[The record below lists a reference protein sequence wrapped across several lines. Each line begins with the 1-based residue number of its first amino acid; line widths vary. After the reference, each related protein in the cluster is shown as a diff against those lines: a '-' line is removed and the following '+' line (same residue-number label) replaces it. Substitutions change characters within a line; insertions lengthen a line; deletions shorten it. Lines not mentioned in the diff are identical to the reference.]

1 MTQYFKKFPVTNYA
15 NTAAINLMS
24 RVTMSKLALR
34 NQQSFYDYVMKDDER
49 VDGTSYNYYDNPD
62 YVWLINLTN
71 NIIDPYYDLPLTDD
85 NLNKMIT
92 VKYGSV
98 LTAQRTI
105 LFYRNNWTNDES
117 NITTAA
123 YAALG
128 LGQQKYWQPELGYNN
143 SIIGYVR
150 KQEDWVVTTN
160 MLKGLEIS
168 SLTGAFISDELLQ
181 IGGNTVATVSYSSDE
196 YVVAKHIFGTIS
208 ASNTIV
214 GLTSGATATVSTA
227 TSIAQNIA
235 DNELVYWS
243 PISAYEYEH
252 ELNHQKKSIKLLD
265 NKYSSEATKQLKNLL
280 R

>member
-105 LFYRNNWTNDES
+105 LFYRNNWTNDVS

-168 SLTGAFISDELLQ
+168 SLTGAFVSDELLQ